1 MRLRFARAPDLG
13 IRGRHLRAAVIRR
26 AFLLRIGERRKTG
39 WDNVVAAANYVREI
53 VTGCG

>member
-1 MRLRFARAPDLG
+1 
-13 IRGRHLRAAVIRR
+13 VIRR